1 MSKKGLLAAI
11 GALLIGY
18 IIGLP
23 YLTAYEMKVAAKNRD
38 GEALSEYIDFP
49 SVRQNL
55 REQMNAR
62 LTKELSGE
70 KLKENPFAV
79 LGAAF
84 AGVMIDKALDAYVTP
99 AGITQLMAGNK
110 LDEKSD
116 KVADDNFSNDPFQ
129 NSSMAYESTRKFVIN
144 VKDDAG
150 ESVKFVLRR
159 NGMDWKLTEIIL
171 PSNI

>member
-1 MSKKGLLAAI
+1 
-11 GALLIGY
+11 
-18 IIGLP
+18 
-23 YLTAYEMKVAAKNRD
+23 
-38 GEALSEYIDFP
+38 
-49 SVRQNL
+49 
-55 REQMNAR
+55 MNAR

-144 VKDDAG
+144 VKDEAG